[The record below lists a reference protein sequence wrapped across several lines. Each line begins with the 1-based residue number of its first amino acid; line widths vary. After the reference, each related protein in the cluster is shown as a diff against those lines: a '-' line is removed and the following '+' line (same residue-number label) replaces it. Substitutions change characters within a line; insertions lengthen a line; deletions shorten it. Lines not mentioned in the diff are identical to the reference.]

1 MNNTLEE
8 QSFMER
14 KMKTP
19 GNWYN
24 PQYCDSTDSD
34 LTVHIYD
41 KYSDEE
47 VNMWD
52 KNPASTKK
60 LLLFL
65 IC

>member
-8 QSFMER
+8 KSFMER

-47 VNMWD
+47 VNM
-52 KNPASTKK
+52 
-60 LLLFL
+60 
-65 IC
+65 